1 MARVTVED
9 CILKVDN
16 RFELIVLAS
25 HRGREITAG
34 AELTLPRDND
44 KNPVVSLREIA
55 DETIAVEDI
64 KESMIT
70 AMQTQIV
77 DDEVTKDTE
86 SESEDLEQTK
96 SAEDAIPENS
106 IGKFFPIFLGR
117 PMSRLSFLASQFL

>member
-70 AMQTQIV
+70 SMQTQIV
-77 DDEVTKDTE
+77 DDEVNKDTE
-86 SESEDLEQTK
+86 SDSEESEELEETK
-96 SAEDAIPENS
+96 SDTDTAPENS
-106 IGKFFPIFLGR
+106 MGKFGMQIQDR
-117 PMSRLSFLASQFL
+117 YEDI